1 MEPRGNMAGV
11 EDSSNDNKG
20 EITRLMERAG
30 AGDQTAADT
39 LFPRIYDELRRAA
52 GGLMAAERADH
63 TLQPTALVHEAYLR
77 LVGDRRI
84 PWANR
89 AHFYTAAA
97 EAMRRILIDH
107 GKARR
112 RLKRGQGFE
121 RVPLNVADVATF
133 CDLDQI
139 LSLDEAVCRLMDR
152 DPEIGNVVRLRFFA
166 GLSIQE
172 TADALGISKAT
183 VKRKWEFGRT
193 WLFRELKRGER

>member
-1 MEPRGNMAGV
+1 MAGV
-11 EDSSNDNKG
+11 EDPANGSKG

-30 AGDQTAADT
+30 TGDKTAADE
-39 LFPRIYDELRRAA
+39 LLPLVYDELRRDA
-52 GGLMAAERADH
+52 GGLMAAERVDH

-77 LVGDRRI
+77 LVGNRRI

-107 GKARR
+107 GKAHR
-112 RLKRGQGFE
+112 RLKRGREFE
-121 RVPLNVADVATF
+121 RVPLNVADVATSW
-133 CDLDQI
+133 DLDQI
-139 LSLDEAVCRLMDR
+139 LSLDEAVRRLMDR